1 MKNQHSNEESISTA
15 KKINKIII
23 IFKKNLIIEDLSQDI
38 YLFYFYFIYILF
50 LR

>member
-1 MKNQHSNEESISTA
+1 MKNQHSDEASISTA

-38 YLFYFYFIYILF
+38 YLEPLFIFEII
-50 LR
+50 